1 MKRIIVL
8 FLFVLNLIT
17 LTGCDPN
24 SYYYSYEDL
33 NSDNV
38 SDDDFVE
45 AMFVYIYSIREALSI
60 YFNTVS
66 KILYKSLSFSKTIPL
81 TLPVNSTIIFSFP
94 YSPLP

>member
-1 MKRIIVL
+1 MRKLVACL
-8 FLFVLNLIT
+8 VVFLLIS
-17 LTGCDPN
+17 GCSSSKFDPVVRVKQ
-24 SYYYSYEDL
+24 EILDL

-66 KILYKSLSFSKTIPL
+66 KILYK
-81 TLPVNSTIIFSFP
+81 
-94 YSPLP
+94 

>member
-1 MKRIIVL
+1 MIQNETFNEYIEAYKKLPLQKKKQMANEEVKKLLAFIEKANND
-8 FLFVLNLIT
+8 LNLNDTI
-17 LTGCDPN
+17 LFN
-24 SYYYSYEDL
+24 REILDL

-66 KILYKSLSFSKTIPL
+66 KILYK
-81 TLPVNSTIIFSFP
+81 
-94 YSPLP
+94 

>member
-1 MKRIIVL
+1 MREDSSFNQYVNAYKKLPLQKKKEMVNEETKKLIAFIEKINADMGIKDQTL
-8 FLFVLNLIT
+8 FNREIL
-17 LTGCDPN
+17 
-24 SYYYSYEDL
+24 DL

-66 KILYKSLSFSKTIPL
+66 KILYK
-81 TLPVNSTIIFSFP
+81 
-94 YSPLP
+94 

>member
-1 MKRIIVL
+1 MREDSSFNQYVNAYKKLPLQKKKEMVNEETKKLIAFIEKINADMGIKGQTL
-8 FLFVLNLIT
+8 FNREIL
-17 LTGCDPN
+17 
-24 SYYYSYEDL
+24 DL

-66 KILYKSLSFSKTIPL
+66 KILYK
-81 TLPVNSTIIFSFP
+81 
-94 YSPLP
+94 

>member
-1 MKRIIVL
+1 MIQNETFNKYIEAYKKLPLQKKKQMANEEVKKLLAFIEKANND
-8 FLFVLNLIT
+8 LNLNDTI
-17 LTGCDPN
+17 LFN
-24 SYYYSYEDL
+24 REILDL

-66 KILYKSLSFSKTIPL
+66 KILYK
-81 TLPVNSTIIFSFP
+81 
-94 YSPLP
+94 

>member
-1 MKRIIVL
+1 MREDSSFNQYVNAYKKLPLQKKKEMVNEETKKLIAFIEKINADMGIKEQTL
-8 FLFVLNLIT
+8 FNREIL
-17 LTGCDPN
+17 
-24 SYYYSYEDL
+24 DL

-66 KILYKSLSFSKTIPL
+66 KILYK
-81 TLPVNSTIIFSFP
+81 
-94 YSPLP
+94 